1 MFKHALSHRD
11 RLAAGSGLGALAVA
25 GTPVLHR
32 AMEGLRVQPV
42 HGYACICHTCK
53 PGK

>member
-1 MFKHALSHRD
+1 MFKLPPSHGD
-11 RLAAGSGLGALAVA
+11 RLAAGSGSGAVAVA
-25 GTPVLHR
+25 GTPVVHR